1 MNIVFTALTLISLVL
16 MTFTSPSAALPT
28 MIEGVRNAIL
38 LTLKLTAIYAVWLSV
53 LKMMEATGLDKKL
66 SRGLR
71 PVIKRLFKGESE
83 ESYNY
88 ISVNLASNMLGMGGA
103 TTPAG
108 INAMAS
114 MCKEEGKASDN
125 MLLLLVINATS
136 IQIFPATVIAL
147 RAAANSSNAA
157 SVFLPTLI
165 ATTVATLIG
174 VILCKL
180 FSHKSSTEDKRILS
194 SASSCTATVA
204 TATPVTTIQPAVPV
218 NPTCGKSLHK
228 PHHAAKKAKA
238 AENKKA
244 VKASKAV
251 RT

>member
-66 SRGLR
+66 SHGLR

-180 FSHKSSTEDKRILS
+180 FSHKSSSEDKRVLS
-194 SASSCTATVA
+194 SASSCAATVA
-204 TATPVTTIQPAVPV
+204 TATLVTTIQPAVPV
-218 NPTCGKSLHK
+218 NPASGKTLRK
-228 PHHAAKKAKA
+228 PHHAAKRAKA

-244 VKASKAV
+244 VKTSKAV

>member
-1 MNIVFTALTLISLVL
+1 MNIVFTALTLISLVI
-16 MTFTSPSAALPT
+16 MTFTAPSAALPT

-114 MCKEEGKASDN
+114 MCKEEGKASDS

-180 FSHKSSTEDKRILS
+180 FSHKSSSEDKRVLS
-194 SASSCTATVA
+194 SASSCAATVA

-218 NPTCGKSLHK
+218 NPACGKTFRK
-228 PHHAAKKAKA
+228 PHRAEKRAIS

-244 VKASKAV
+244 VKASKSV

>member
-147 RAAANSSNAA
+147 RATDRFSCYTAAGITAVIA
-157 SVFLPTLI
+157 VQTVFNI
-165 ATTVATLIG
+165 AVVCG
-174 VILCKL
+174 
-180 FSHKSSTEDKRILS
+180 
-194 SASSCTATVA
+194 
-204 TATPVTTIQPAVPV
+204 AVP
-218 NPTCGKSLHK
+218 PTGLPLPFISAGGTSLVAYLAAVGVLLSVSRYSCERFLK
-228 PHHAAKKAKA
+228 PSFALRRS
-238 AENKKA
+238 ENA
-244 VKASKAV
+244 VARSMQTA
-251 RT
+251 

>member
-66 SRGLR
+66 SHGLR

-180 FSHKSSTEDKRILS
+180 FSHKSSEDKRVLS

-204 TATPVTTIQPAVPV
+204 TATPVTIIQPAVPV
-218 NPTCGKSLHK
+218 NPTGGKTLRK
-228 PHHAAKKAKA
+228 PHRAAKKAKA

-244 VKASKAV
+244 VKTSKAV